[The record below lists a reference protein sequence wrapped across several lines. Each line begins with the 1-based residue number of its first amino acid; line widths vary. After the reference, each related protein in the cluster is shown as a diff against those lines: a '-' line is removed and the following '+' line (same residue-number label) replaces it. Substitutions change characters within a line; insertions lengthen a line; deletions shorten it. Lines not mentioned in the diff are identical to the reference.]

1 MHHMAI
7 VATRVCGAVALVLG
21 GSLPRVAVAQVGP
34 QVCGPIS
41 VAGQYGPWDYRVHK
55 DKLPVVETNHF
66 TMQVEAL
73 IKGITTHKLAPDLD
87 YTLQK
92 VPNHHRALV
101 SVMRFGER
109 KGAGGDAMSL
119 PIECYFERALRWR
132 SDDVI
137 VRMLYSQFLTKAKRR
152 PEAIKQLE
160 IATELAK
167 DSAMTHQNV
176 GLVYLEMQE
185 YDRALA
191 SAHLALSYNPN
202 ADKLADALKKAGKW
216 VEPPPP
222 AASAPESTASA
233 SAPASAP
240 AKPE

>member
-1 MHHMAI
+1 MQQMAI
-7 VATRVCGAVALVLG
+7 VARRVCSGLSVAACAA
-21 GSLPRVAVAQVGP
+21 LPVGVAAQVGP
-34 QVCGPIS
+34 QICGPIS

-55 DKLPVVETNHF
+55 AQLPVVETNHF
-66 TMQVEAL
+66 TTQVEAL
-73 IKGITTHKLAPDLD
+73 IRGITTHKLAPDLD

-137 VRMLYSQFLTKAKRR
+137 VRMLYSQFLTKAKRQ

-176 GLVYLEMQE
+176 GLVYLEMKE

-191 SAHLALSYNPN
+191 SAHLAMSHNPN
-202 ADKLADALKKAGKW
+202 VLRLVDALKQAGKW
-216 VEPPPP
+216 VEPPAAAASAAQSTAS
-222 AASAPESTASA
+222 AASAPT
-233 SAPASAP
+233 
-240 AKPE
+240 KPE